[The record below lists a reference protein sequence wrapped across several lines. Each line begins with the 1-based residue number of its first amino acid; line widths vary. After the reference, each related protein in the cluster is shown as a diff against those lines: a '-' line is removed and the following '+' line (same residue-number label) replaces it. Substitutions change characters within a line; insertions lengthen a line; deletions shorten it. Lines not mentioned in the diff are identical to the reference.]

1 MQTASD
7 ETTEPS
13 PEPPSKLTTDPII
26 DIRNV
31 YMRFGKSKPMLRNLN
46 FQVERGQ
53 IFCLL
58 GPSGSGKS
66 TTMRLLTGVYQP
78 SEGEV
83 RVFNIAPGKFT
94 RKIRKSIGYMPQHF
108 VLFPELST
116 LDNINFVASAWRSCT

>member
-1 MQTASD
+1 
-7 ETTEPS
+7 
-13 PEPPSKLTTDPII
+13 
-26 DIRNV
+26 
-31 YMRFGKSKPMLRNLN
+31 MRFGKSKPMLRNLN